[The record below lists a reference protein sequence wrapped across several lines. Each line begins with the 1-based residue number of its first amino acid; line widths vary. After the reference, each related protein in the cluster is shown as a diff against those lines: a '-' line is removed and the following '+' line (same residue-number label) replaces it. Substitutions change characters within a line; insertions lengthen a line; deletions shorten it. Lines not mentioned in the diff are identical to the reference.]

1 MGCCKTIVS
10 GVVFKRYAILEISIV
25 GSPKLRGDLIIISE
39 GEYLD
44 KVVKRTSLERTA
56 KEGKSPVF
64 ENYLYAP
71 CYFS

>member
-1 MGCCKTIVS
+1 MIAA
-10 GVVFKRYAILEISIV
+10 RILETLIV
-25 GSPKLRGDLIIISE
+25 GSPKLRSDSIMAFE

-44 KVVKRTSLERTA
+44 KVVRRTPLERAA

>member
-1 MGCCKTIVS
+1 M
-10 GVVFKRYAILEISIV
+10 

-44 KVVKRTSLERTA
+44 KVVRRTSLERTA